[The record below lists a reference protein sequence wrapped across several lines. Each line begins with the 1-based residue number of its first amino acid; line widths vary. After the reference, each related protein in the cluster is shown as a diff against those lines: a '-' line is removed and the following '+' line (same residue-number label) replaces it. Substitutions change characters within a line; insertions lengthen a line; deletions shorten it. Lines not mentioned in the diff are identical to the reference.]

1 MDVIESAIKGYET
14 EKMIDSMDN
23 KVIKGLAVD
32 IMNDRFGCKSDGKP
46 FRRSDLTMREARNVL
61 YQAVMLH
68 GYQL

>member
-1 MDVIESAIKGYET
+1 MDIIETAIKGYET

-23 KVIKGLAVD
+23 KVVKGMAID
-32 IMNDRFGCKSDGKP
+32 ILNARFDGNP

-61 YQAVMLH
+61 YQAVMVD

>member
-1 MDVIESAIKGYET
+1 MDVIKIAIKGYET

-23 KVIKGLAVD
+23 KVVKGLAID
-32 IMNDRFGCKSDGKP
+32 ILNAKFDGRT

-61 YQAVMLH
+61 YSAVMID